1 VGPRCYNTRMA
12 EKPARKS
19 HRLLRAYETPH
30 CPGCA
35 FELKGL
41 PPQGT
46 CPECGCGYDAA
57 SCAALRRG
65 PEVLPAIAHV
75 FGPAF
80 LGGLIAAAT
89 VATSMTSSMAY
100 ANERTVLLLGWTAF
114 IGLCAG
120 VTLTC
125 WRGIVLLQ
133 AILEAQPAS
142 IEESPRARILGCAG
156 TGLLGI
162 VGVVS
167 FACTVLGTVVAT
179 ACLVNI

>member
-1 VGPRCYNTRMA
+1 MA

-19 HRLLRAYETPH
+19 HRLLRAYDTPH

-41 PPQGT
+41 PASGA
-46 CPECGCGYDAA
+46 CPECGGAYDPE

-65 PEVLPAIAHV
+65 PEVLPAIAHL

-120 VTLTC
+120 VTLSC
-125 WRGIVLLQ
+125 WRGVVLVQ
-133 AILEAQPAS
+133 AILEAQPTAV
-142 IEESPRARILGCAG
+142 EESPRARILGCVG
-156 TGLLGI
+156 TGLLGM

-167 FACTVLGTVVAT
+167 LACTVLGTVVAA
-179 ACLVNI
+179 ACLLKF

>member
-1 VGPRCYNTRMA
+1 MA

-19 HRLLRAYETPH
+19 HRLLRAYDTPH

-100 ANERTVLLLGWTAF
+100 ANERTVLLLVWTAF

-142 IEESPRARILGCAG
+142 IEESPRARILGCAA

>member
-1 VGPRCYNTRMA
+1 MA

-19 HRLLRAYETPH
+19 HRLLRAYDTPH

-120 VTLTC
+120 VTLSC
-125 WRGIVLLQ
+125 WRGVVLVQ
-133 AILEAQPAS
+133 AILEAQPTAV
-142 IEESPRARILGCAG
+142 EESPRARILGCVG
-156 TGLLGI
+156 TGLLGM

-167 FACTVLGTVVAT
+167 LACTVLGTVVAA
-179 ACLVNI
+179 ACLLKF